1 MKKTLLISLL
11 FGVAASAFA
20 QVQDQDPLDRD
31 RSKYATYSF
40 SKDDQYTVE
49 TPYETVSVKQP
60 KGKKVKN
67 VIFMIGDGTG
77 LTQWSVG
84 WVANGGAKVWKKQ
97 LGSLA
102 PGIKEVGDLCYDP
115 ETDLLW
121 VSDSEAFKIF
131 VFDGEVTTL
140 KAIYDVSFIGNA
152 ESICVDHARNCVWMA
167 DDGTTS
173 KIYKIS
179 FSGL

>member
-67 VIFMIGDGTG
+67 VIFMIGAIAG
-77 LTQWSVG
+77 LVVYFYTDEKET
-84 WVANGGAKVWKKQ
+84 AKWI
-97 LGSLA
+97 LA
-102 PGIKEVGDLCYDP
+102 ISCV
-115 ETDLLW
+115 
-121 VSDSEAFKIF
+121 FKF
-131 VFDGEVTTL
+131 VELALRIL
-140 KAIYDVSFIGNA
+140 KI
-152 ESICVDHARNCVWMA
+152 
-167 DDGTTS
+167 
-173 KIYKIS
+173 
-179 FSGL
+179 